1 MDGKRNALPGCPREA
16 RRASMAR
23 VPDVD
28 ELYALPLDDF
38 VAARD
43 RLARELREEGDRDGA
58 NTVKQLRKPSR
69 VAWAVNQAVRA
80 APDLVDALIETGAA
94 LRAAQQHAL
103 DEGAPG
109 ALRDAVREQR
119 DAVDAL
125 ATVAVDALGSSGA
138 TARDRITETLRA
150 GSLDPDAEVAL
161 RSGTLTAELTTPDV
175 FGTLEPSARV
185 AAARRA
191 KASESE
197 TLLAESERDLERLRT
212 RADELDR
219 EAKRAVDAAAEARH
233 DAEEAARRVREL
245 RRAR

>member
-1 MDGKRNALPGCPREA
+1 MHFSTARARA

-23 VPDVD
+23 VPDAD
-28 ELYALPLDDF
+28 ELYALPLDEF

-43 RLARELREEGDRDGA
+43 QLVRQLRKDGDRDA
-58 NTVKQLRKPSR
+58 VDTVKQLRKPSR

-80 APDLVDALIETGAA
+80 APDLVDALLETGRA

-109 ALRDAVREQR
+109 ALRDALREQR

-125 ATVAVDALGSSGA
+125 ASVAVDALGASGA
-138 TARDRITETLRA
+138 TAREAIIETLRA
-150 GSLDPDAEVAL
+150 GSLDPDAEESF
-161 RSGTLTAELTTPDV
+161 RSGRLTAELTAPDV

-185 AAARRA
+185 APSARSNESG
-191 KASESE
+191 SEA
-197 TLLAESERDLERLRT
+197 LLADAERELERLRA

-219 EAKRAVDAAAEARH
+219 EAKRTIDAAAGARH
-233 DAEEAARRVREL
+233 DAEEAARTVREL
-245 RRAR
+245 RRRAR